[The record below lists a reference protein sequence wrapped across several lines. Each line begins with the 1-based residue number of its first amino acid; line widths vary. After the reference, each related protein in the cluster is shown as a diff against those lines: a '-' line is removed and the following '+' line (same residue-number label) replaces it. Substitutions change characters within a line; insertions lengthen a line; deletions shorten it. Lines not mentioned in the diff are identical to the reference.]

1 MMHVPTAR
9 IMNMMIRS
17 ARLIAKHPQ
26 LKYKKWHK
34 KCAMLRLKRL
44 AVLGRHPA
52 DKIDELLPSEWKKL
66 NAEADA
72 DLGDDTA
79 KIMRVT

>member
-9 IMNMMIRS
+9 IMNMMINS

-26 LKYKKWHK
+26 LNYRKWHK
-34 KCAMLRLKRL
+34 KCEMLRLKRL
-44 AVLGRHPA
+44 AVLGHYPA
-52 DKIDELLPSEWKKL
+52 DKIDKLPPSEWKKL

-79 KIMRVT
+79 EIIRVA